1 MPASILMFFGHSILP
16 PALAVVVLLL
26 AFITWQYRWERSKRR
41 QFCRVLAGNQSGSPL
56 EPFPGT
62 PPLSAR
68 GGNRGS
74 APRDLGTPEDEIESF
89 PAFGDY
95 FLDHLGH
102 YGLAVLFVGVAL
114 LVRLLLEP
122 ALQDH
127 LPYSFFVL
135 AVIATAL
142 VADIWETSLALVV
155 GFLLA
160 VYFFVDPPGF
170 RIGGADGWW
179 GALVYFATGVGILWF
194 MKSEH
199 TAWLRTLDRDIAYF
213 DRLKD
218 LDQERAARN
227 RAVTDREIL
236 ASIVGSAQDAIL
248 SVTLRGQITTWNT
261 AAERLFGY
269 SAREA
274 VGQPLTLI
282 FPSEQ
287 ATQPQG
293 LLDQI
298 NRGQRTE
305 QWQTVLRCKGGPSAE
320 VSLTFSPV
328 NNGSGK
334 LIGASVIAR
343 SRVPKQ
349 SAG

>member
-1 MPASILMFFGHSILP
+1 
-16 PALAVVVLLL
+16 
-26 AFITWQYRWERSKRR
+26 
-41 QFCRVLAGNQSGSPL
+41 
-56 EPFPGT
+56 
-62 PPLSAR
+62 
-68 GGNRGS
+68 
-74 APRDLGTPEDEIESF
+74 
-89 PAFGDY
+89 
-95 FLDHLGH
+95 
-102 YGLAVLFVGVAL
+102 
-114 LVRLLLEP
+114 
-122 ALQDH
+122 
-127 LPYSFFVL
+127 
-135 AVIATAL
+135 
-142 VADIWETSLALVV
+142 
-155 GFLLA
+155 
-160 VYFFVDPPGF
+160 
-170 RIGGADGWW
+170 
-179 GALVYFATGVGILWF
+179 
-194 MKSEH
+194 
-199 TAWLRTLDRDIAYF
+199 
-213 DRLKD
+213 
-218 LDQERAARN
+218 
-227 RAVTDREIL
+227 VTDREIL

-298 NRGQRTE
+298 NRGQWTE

-320 VSLTFSPV
+320 ASLTFSPM